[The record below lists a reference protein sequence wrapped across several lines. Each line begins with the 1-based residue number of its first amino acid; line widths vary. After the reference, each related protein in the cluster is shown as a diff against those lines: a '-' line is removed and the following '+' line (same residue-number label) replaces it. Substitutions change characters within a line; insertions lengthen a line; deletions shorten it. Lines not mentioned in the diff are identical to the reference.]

1 MPQDAFTLARVATE
15 LNALLKTAKV
25 NKINQP
31 DKDEVVLH
39 LYNAGKNYKLL
50 ISTNAN
56 TARVDLTNT
65 EKPNPLTA
73 FGFCMLLR
81 KHLLTA
87 EIIKV
92 ELIGYERIIKITFDA
107 KNDFFER
114 RERALYAEIMGK
126 YSNIVLTEDEKILG
140 SLKAFNLDIG
150 SLRPLCAGLKYTLP
164 IKQDKFYPHEKDYEN
179 QLVTL
184 LNDGIAVNLGA
195 FIFEKVIGV
204 SKQTANEIAHLFT
217 LKYGELSAE
226 NALNLTDFVVDF
238 FKNFPSNP
246 VIKKSDNGKVKDFL
260 VFDYLSFSG
269 ESVKKDSVLNAQSE
283 YYAVV
288 DKNRIFDEKKRK
300 LILVVKKSSD
310 KLSKRQAIIINKK
323 KDASDLESDKI
334 KGELL
339 ISNLYRIKSGEEFVV
354 LENYYDEMKPIRITL
369 DKAISPN
376 KNAENYYKRY
386 NKKKRTL
393 EVLVSQEEELKG
405 EIDYIK
411 SLFSEIET
419 AKDIF
424 DLVEIENELKEI
436 GLIKS
441 AKKTGK
447 KKNEKV
453 QYTTYRISGFNIKV
467 GKNNIQND
475 ALLKLAEGNFI
486 WLHAKSFHSSH
497 VFIESKDGVVP
508 DSVLVKAG
516 EICAYYSEVKNG
528 EKIEVDYTLKK
539 FVKKPNGAKPGFVNY
554 TNQKSIVVVP
564 SKNEEFLLK

>member
-1 MPQDAFTLARVATE
+1 MPQDAFTLSRVATE
-15 LNALLKTAKV
+15 LNALLKSAKV

-31 DKDEVVLH
+31 DKDEVILH

-56 TARVDLTNT
+56 TARVDLTNA

-87 EIIKV
+87 EIVKV
-92 ELIGYERIIKITFDA
+92 ELVGYERIIKITFDA

-114 RERALYAEIMGK
+114 RERAIYAEIMGK

-164 IKQDKFYPHEKDYEN
+164 IKQDKFYPHEKEYEK
-179 QLVTL
+179 QLFDL
-184 LNDGIAVNLGA
+184 LNDGTSVNLGA

-204 SKQTANEIAHLFT
+204 SKQTANEIAHAFT
-217 LKYGELSAE
+217 IKYGEISTD
-226 NALNLTDFVVDF
+226 NALNLTDFITDF
-238 FKNFPSNP
+238 FVNSPSNP
-246 VIKKSDNGKVKDFL
+246 VIKKNENGKVKDFL
-260 VFDYLSFSG
+260 VIDYQSFLG
-269 ESVKKDSVLNAQSE
+269 ESIKKDSVLNAQSE
-283 YYAVV
+283 YYSVV
-288 DKNRIFDEKKRK
+288 DTNRIFDEKKRK
-300 LILVVKKSSD
+300 LISIVKKSSD
-310 KLSKRQAIIINKK
+310 KLYKRQSIIFNKK
-323 KDASDLESDKI
+323 KDASDLENDKI

-339 ISNLYRIKSGEEFVV
+339 ISNLYRIKQGDEFAV
-354 LENYYDEMKPIRITL
+354 LENYYDEMKPIRIAL
-369 DKAISPN
+369 DKTISPN

-393 EVLVSQEEELKG
+393 EVLVSQEDELKG

-441 AKKTGK
+441 AKKAGK

-486 WLHAKSFHSSH
+486 WLHVKSFHSSH
-497 VFIESKDGVVP
+497 VFIESKDGLVP

-554 TNQKSIVVVP
+554 TNQRSIVVIP